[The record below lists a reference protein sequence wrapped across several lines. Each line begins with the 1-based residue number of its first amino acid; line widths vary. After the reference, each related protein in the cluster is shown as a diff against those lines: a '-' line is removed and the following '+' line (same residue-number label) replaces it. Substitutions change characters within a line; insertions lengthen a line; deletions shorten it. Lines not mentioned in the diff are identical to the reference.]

1 MRADPDGLQRGSQDV
16 AECCSLF
23 FDGQGLRHG
32 VLEQANESVLDT
44 DPGLFVTG
52 HGLVRRY
59 GVNLVNPDGAGLQAL
74 GDALSL
80 AVVARPDRGTETKV
94 AVVGTIHG
102 LIDRRELQ

>member
-16 AECCSLF
+16 AACCSLF

-32 VLEQANESVLDT
+32 VLEQANQSVLDT
-44 DPGLFVTG
+44 DPRLFVTG
-52 HGLVRRY
+52 HGFVRRY

-74 GDALSL
+74 GNTLSL
-80 AVVARPDRGTETKV
+80 TVVACPDRGTETEV